1 MRRHPFLLALLL
13 LLLPLASPL
22 PAAELPAELRGTI
35 EGKVKALLEK
45 SGAPSASIAV
55 VKEGEVAWTAA
66 WGTARLGPPAVPAAP
81 GMRYAIGSISKQF
94 TAAAILS
101 LAEEGLLS
109 LDDKVVRWLPE
120 LTRARDVSIRQ
131 LLSMTAGYP
140 DFWPQDYVMPHTAR
154 PIAPLAIV
162 REWGR
167 KPLDFEPGT
176 KWQYSNTN
184 YVIAGL
190 IAEKAYSNTNYVIA
204 GLIAEKASG
213 EPLFDLLR
221 KRFFVP
227 FGMTS
232 AWNNDETPL
241 GPSDAAGAVR
251 YALGPLRPSPREG
264 SGWMFGA
271 GELAMTAEDLARWN
285 AARIARKGLSP
296 ASWRAMESDVPLASG
311 VATRY
316 GLGVTLTLVDGRRVV
331 GHDGEVSGFTAWNEV
346 YPDDKAAVVVLL
358 NLDATSVGREIV
370 KAIREALFAASG
382 GGAAEATA
390 QARRIFEE
398 LQKGRID
405 RSLFTADANYY
416 FSEAVVAD
424 YASSLKPLGSPKELV
439 QVSQSLRG
447 GMTARKF
454 KITTKTKSLSL
465 STYTM
470 PDGKLEQYLV
480 AAAE

>member
-1 MRRHPFLLALLL
+1 MRRLLSRLSV
-13 LLLPLASPL
+13 LLLPLLLAAPL
-22 PAAELPAELRGTI
+22 AAAELPAELRQTI
-35 EGKVKALLEK
+35 EGKVKALLER

-55 VKEGEVAWTAA
+55 VKDGEVAWTAA
-66 WGTARLGPPAVPAAP
+66 WGSARLGPPAVPAGP

-120 LTRARDVSIRQ
+120 LTRARDVSVRQ

-140 DFWPQDYVMPHTAR
+140 DFWPQDYVMPHTTK
-154 PIAPLAIV
+154 PIAPIEIA
-162 REWGR
+162 RAWGG

-190 IAEKAYSNTNYVIA
+190 IAEKA
-204 GLIAEKASG
+204 SG
-213 EPLFDLLR
+213 RPLFELLRARFFEPL
-221 KRFFVP
+221 
-227 FGMTS
+227 GMKS
-232 AWNNDETPL
+232 AWTNDETPL

-285 AARIARKGLSP
+285 AALIARKGLSP
-296 ASWRAMESDVPLASG
+296 AAWRLMETDVPLASG

-316 GLGVTLTLVDGRRVV
+316 GLGVTLALVDGRRVV

-346 YPDDKAAVVVLL
+346 YPDDRAAVAVMV
-358 NLDATSVGREIV
+358 NLDANGVGKEIV
-370 KAIREALFAASG
+370 KAIREALFSVSG
-382 GGAAEATA
+382 GGVEAIA
-390 QARRIFEE
+390 QARTIFEA

-405 RSLFTADANYY
+405 RSLFTSNANYY
-416 FSEAVVAD
+416 FSDAVVAD
-424 YASSLKPLGSPKELV
+424 FASSLRPLGAPKELV

-454 KITTKTKSLSL
+454 KITTKTRTLSL
-465 STYTM
+465 STYAM

-480 AAAE
+480 AAAD